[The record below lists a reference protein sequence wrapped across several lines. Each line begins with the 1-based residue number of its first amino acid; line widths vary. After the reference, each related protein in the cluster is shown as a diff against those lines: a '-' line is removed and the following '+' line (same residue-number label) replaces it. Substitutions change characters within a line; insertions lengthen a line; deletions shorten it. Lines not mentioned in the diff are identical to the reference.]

1 MRVALELSWPAGES
15 ILSASA
21 GMKQENYLWF
31 EREFWGDITAL
42 AVAPEAGGGNSKAIL
57 AAMLGNYCGVGLK
70 KNG

>member
-1 MRVALELSWPAGES
+1 
-15 ILSASA
+15 
-21 GMKQENYLWF
+21 MKQENYLWF